1 MGFPGGSDGKE
12 SAWNAGDPGLISGSL
27 KIPWSRKWQ
36 LTPVFLPEEFHEQR
50 SLAVCSPWG
59 GKELDMTEWLSIH
72 THFKTGYKIINSL
85 KLSAFKFCGILYE
98 LNEWLSSSPVPN
110 AYFWEVLI
118 ILNSCHVITAL
129 LGTESN
135 WKKEKLEK
143 KLGFISSYNLG
154 GTIHCSLKRN

>member
-1 MGFPGGSDGKE
+1 MGFPGGSDGKQ

-72 THFKTGYKIINSL
+72 TRFKTGYKIINSL

-98 LNEWLSSSPVPN
+98 LNEWLSSSPIPN
-110 AYFWEVLI
+110 VYFWEVLI
-118 ILNSCHVITAL
+118 ILNQKLYSLGNFQSSLGREKGTFWLGKTA
-129 LGTESN
+129 
-135 WKKEKLEK
+135 WRQRKI
-143 KLGFISSYNLG
+143 GFL
-154 GTIHCSLKRN
+154 